1 MGVVIFGTGTLAQV
15 VARYYDDDCEN
26 EVVAYTVDADYIRT
40 LELDGRPVVPFEE
53 LAENYPPEACSLL
66 VAVTQQ
72 NGHRDLLERKVCEA
86 WEKGYCTTSFIHPS
100 ATVAN
105 FTSGGNYCVIS
116 PGAIIEPYIT
126 LGNGVFIRSGA
137 YVGHHCTIRDFA
149 YIAPRA
155 SVSGHVDVG
164 AGAFIGNNATIRDR
178 VTIGHHAV
186 IGCGAAVLRDV
197 KPYEVYRG
205 YPARLLSIS
214 GNEVE
219 I

>member
-1 MGVVIFGTGTLAQV
+1 MGLVVFGVGTFAQV
-15 VARYYDDDCEN
+15 VARYVGDVD
-26 EVVAYTVDADYIRT
+26 AYTVDADYIQA
-40 LELDGRPVVPFEE
+40 LELDYKPVIPFEE
-53 LAENYPPEACSLL
+53 VHLVYPPSEYDMF

-72 NGHRDLLERKVCEA
+72 NGHRDLLERKVQAA
-86 WEKGYCTTSFIHPS
+86 WDLGYHTPSLSFRPEMVS
-100 ATVAN
+100 VTVKYGQN
-105 FTSGGNYCVIS
+105 CLIS
-116 PGAIIEPYIT
+116 PGAIVEPFTTI
-126 LGNGVFIRSGA
+126 GNGVFVRSGV
-137 YVGHHCTIRDFA
+137 YVGHHCTVRDFA

-155 SVSGHVDVG
+155 SIAGHVDVG

-186 IGCGAAVLRDV
+186 IGCGAVVLRDV

-214 GNEVE
+214 GEDIE